1 MESKA
6 SSKNTILNYG
16 LVYGLIL
23 ILMSVTLYALNL
35 HYEKVGGY
43 IGLGVLVIT
52 ILLVPIL
59 GMAKFKRD
67 NLNIMSWGQA
77 VKIGMGII
85 ILGTLINIIYSFG
98 FSEFIEPTYN
108 ETVLELQKNELLATE
123 QFTPEQIDQ
132 QIEISAMFQG
142 TLLGAGVGILFFA
155 FVGFV
160 ISAIAGAIMKRSDP
174 NSY

>member
-1 MESKA
+1 MESTA
-6 SSKNTILNYG
+6 SSKSTILNYG
-16 LVYGLIL
+16 LIYGLIL
-23 ILMSVTLYALNL
+23 IIMSVTLYALNL

-43 IGLGVLVIT
+43 IGLGVLVVT

-59 GMAKFKRD
+59 GMAKFKR
-67 NLNIMSWGQA
+67 NNMNIMSWGQA

-85 ILGTLINIIYSFG
+85 VLGTLINIAYGFA

-108 ETVLELQKNELLATE
+108 ETVLELQKNELIAAE
-123 QFTPEQIDQ
+123 RFTPEQIDQ
-132 QIEISAMFQG
+132 QIEISSMFQG

-160 ISAIAGAIMKRSDP
+160 ISAIAGAVMKRSAEDG
-174 NSY
+174 Y